1 MDSRTVFVS
10 LWMLLS
16 STASGIRL
24 DGNGYVDIVIAIGSK
39 VPQDDTLIDK
49 IKEMVTEGSFY
60 LYDAL
65 DEKVYFRE
73 VTILVPPEWNGTDFT
88 RARTESFGR
97 AKIRIDN
104 ANPFYGVEPYTNL
117 YGECG
122 TEGEY
127 IHFTP
132 EYLLNDDLI
141 ELYGARG
148 RVFVHEWAHVRW
160 GVYDEYNGKQ
170 PFYHSD
176 GQIEATRCSK
186 DIIGQFREVT
196 AERFL
201 RPCLID
207 PQTSLYTGNCTF
219 FPDRNQITN
228 SSIMYFPSLDPVTA
242 FCQENEHNNEAPN
255 MQNKKCANKATWTVI
270 FEDSVDKDA
279 LRSLKPPEIP
289 PPPPSFR
296 IVQRKTRVV
305 CLILDVSGSMRGPR
319 ILQLQ
324 QAATH
329 FLRNIF
335 EDQARVGIVTFS
347 TFASTLSPLTTI
359 DSDTTRENLIKLLP
373 KAADGWTNM
382 CLGLS
387 QGLQVLRGDNGN
399 VLGDELIFLTDG
411 QATDDIRSCAPIAI
425 ESGAIIHTLAFGNRA
440 DPVLI
445 EMSDKTGGIFLLA
458 SDDVTSNQL
467 MDAFASL
474 ILSTGDYTKEPVQLE
489 SAGKTTSDWFNGTV
503 SVDQTVGNKTSFVII
518 YGIGFPSI
526 YIQSPSGLVYT
537 QTNMSHDRLL
547 KTITLNIP
555 GTAEPGDWKYS
566 IQTTII
572 QSLTITVTSQASH
585 DDVNPIIVKTHMNQQ
600 SSDGT
605 KPMIVFAEVSHNY
618 RPVINAEVWA
628 TLESETGSVHTLQL
642 LDNGAGAD
650 AFKDDGIYSRYF
662 IQLENGRNSLKIRV
676 TNQEGQTR
684 FAAQKQSG
692 APYVP
697 GYVLNGVVELN
708 PPKPPVSV
716 EPLEVENFTRTATGE
731 SFVVTLSGTTP
742 PNFPPNRIT
751 DLSAEIQEDTVLLS
765 WTAPGEDLD
774 QGTAKSY
781 EIRWSFDLD
790 MLRNNFSNSHAVN
803 TSGVSP
809 QEAGLVEQH
818 SFNFSFPIQNG
829 TILFFAVQSED
840 EQNAKSETSNIAQA
854 SKILPAPILPV
865 ISTPKPT
872 GISTSKPTGISTPK
886 PTGISNPRP
895 PGISNPGMNLTVL
908 VISLCAV
915 TMVICFIVA
924 VTTLAVRRRNLAAES
939 KVALT
944 V

>member
-1 MDSRTVFVS
+1 
-10 LWMLLS
+10 MLLS
-16 STASGIRL
+16 STSTGIKL
-24 DGNGYVDIVIAIGSK
+24 DGNGYTDIVIAISSK
-39 VPQDDTLIDK
+39 VPQENRLIDK
-49 IKEMVTEGSFY
+49 IKEMVTEGSLYLYDALDKKVYFKEATILVPPHWNGTNFTKARTESFEKAKIRIDNANPAYCNEPYTNQYGECGAEGEYTHFTPEYLLNDIFIQHYGSRVQLNPLEVKNFTRTDTGESFVVTTSGTLPNFPPNRITDLSAEIQEDTVLLNWTAPGEDLDQGTAKSYEIRWSFDLDMLRFNFSNGHAVNTTAISPQKAGSVEQHSFNLNITIQNGTTLFFAIQSKDKLNATSETSNIAQASKIIPGPKPISSQEINLIVIEMVTEGSFY

-228 SSIMYFPSLDPVTA
+228 SSIMYFPSLDP
-242 FCQENEHNNEAPN
+242 
-255 MQNKKCANKATWTVI
+255 
-270 FEDSVDKDA
+270 
-279 LRSLKPPEIP
+279 
-289 PPPPSFR
+289 
-296 IVQRKTRVV
+296 
-305 CLILDVSGSMRGPR
+305 GPR

-518 YGIGFPSI
+518 YGIG
-526 YIQSPSGLVYT
+526 
-537 QTNMSHDRLL
+537 
-547 KTITLNIP
+547 
-555 GTAEPGDWKYS
+555 
-566 IQTTII
+566 
-572 QSLTITVTSQASH
+572 
-585 DDVNPIIVKTHMNQQ
+585 
-600 SSDGT
+600 
-605 KPMIVFAEVSHNY
+605 
-618 RPVINAEVWA
+618 
-628 TLESETGSVHTLQL
+628 
-642 LDNGAGAD
+642 
-650 AFKDDGIYSRYF
+650 
-662 IQLENGRNSLKIRV
+662 
-676 TNQEGQTR
+676 
-684 FAAQKQSG
+684 
-692 APYVP
+692 
-697 GYVLNGVVELN
+697 VVELN

-774 QGTAKSY
+774 QGT
-781 EIRWSFDLD
+781 
-790 MLRNNFSNSHAVN
+790 
-803 TSGVSP
+803 
-809 QEAGLVEQH
+809 
-818 SFNFSFPIQNG
+818 
-829 TILFFAVQSED
+829 
-840 EQNAKSETSNIAQA
+840 
-854 SKILPAPILPV
+854 V
-865 ISTPKPT
+865 IS
-872 GISTSKPTGISTPK
+872 ISVILSS
-886 PTGISNPRP
+886 SNKYFKR
-895 PGISNPGMNLTVL
+895 TV
-908 VISLCAV
+908 
-915 TMVICFIVA
+915 
-924 VTTLAVRRRNLAAES
+924 
-939 KVALT
+939 
-944 V
+944 